1 MKTPPRT
8 SRAHP
13 RDGPARSRVREQRAR
28 ARVSGQEGAGPAGPA
43 QAKASR
49 VRPGQRGRHGKA
61 GEAASNRA
69 GLAAP
74 ILTKRSPGRRS
85 SHLAYDARSITVLE
99 GLEAVRKRP
108 GMYIGS
114 TGVRGLHHLGYEVVD
129 NSADEAPAG
138 TCDRIYVTSRP
149 VPRVSWRG

>member
-74 ILTKRSPGRRS
+74 ILTKRSPGRTR
-85 SHLAYDARSITVLE
+85 SHLSYDARSTTSPE
-99 GLEAVRKRP
+99 GLEAAPNPPRLYIRSSTDP
-108 GMYIGS
+108 G
-114 TGVRGLHHLGYEVVD
+114 LPHL
-129 NSADEAPAG
+129 
-138 TCDRIYVTSRP
+138 
-149 VPRVSWRG
+149 